1 MHFRGKKQN
10 LFKFH
15 IDVNREP
22 IASWFRKNELSH
34 GQGEGI

>member
-15 IDVNREP
+15 IDVNRELEP
-22 IASWFRKNELSH
+22 ILVQIKIS
-34 GQGEGI
+34 